1 MHIFFQILEYCDTAA
16 GVATV
21 ACVVIV
27 DDDHELHDWLHF
39 TGAVSSRILL

>member
-1 MHIFFQILEYCDTAA
+1 MPKSAHFLTFLELCEIAA
-16 GVATV
+16 SVATV

-39 TGAVSSRILL
+39 TL